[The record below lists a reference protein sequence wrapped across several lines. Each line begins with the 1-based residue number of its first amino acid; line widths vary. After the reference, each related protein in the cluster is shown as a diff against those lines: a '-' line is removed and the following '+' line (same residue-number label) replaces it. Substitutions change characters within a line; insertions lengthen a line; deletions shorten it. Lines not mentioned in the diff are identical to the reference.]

1 MTFVRPPA
9 LVRAAAA
16 LAACAA
22 LLSPAVAAGDDYL
35 DPAQAFVLS
44 ASVTSASTV
53 AVRFDI
59 APGYRMYREPFAF
72 EPAGTPATARAEVPS
87 GERKFDD
94 TFQKEVETYRGT
106 LDIPVQV
113 QGAQS
118 PFTLNVTSQGC
129 ADAGLCYPPQQHA
142 LKVLVADG
150 SIVGVSV
157 APPPADDVSASVMAT
172 TSSEQAATTVASN
185 ALAVSPV
192 AAATPAAA
200 SGQAGRIESALQSGS
215 LLVVAGVFLIAGLL
229 LSFTPCVLP
238 MVPILSSIIVGQAG
252 PVSRAR
258 GFGLAVSYCLGMA
271 LVYTSFGVAAGL
283 LGEGLAA
290 SMQNPWVLGAFA
302 TLLALLSLSMFG
314 LYELQMPNFLQSKVT
329 EASGRLPGGKF
340 AGVFAMGGM
349 SALIVGPC
357 VAAPL
362 AGALVYISRTH
373 DVVIGGVALFSLACG
388 MSAPLLLVGLSAGSL
403 LPRTGAWM
411 ERVKHAFG
419 VLLLAVALWLVS
431 PVMPAWALMSLTG
444 ALLTVT
450 AVYMGAFDRLG
461 DKVSG
466 GTRLIK
472 GVGVVLAL
480 VGAAQFVGALSG
492 GNDTLQPLAHLAS
505 RGNGSAAPAHEG
517 PAFKRVRTV
526 AELEQAVA
534 SAGRPV
540 MLDFYADW
548 CVSCKEYERFTFRH
562 EGVSQRLGEFE
573 LLQVDVTA
581 NNADDKMLLK
591 RFGLFG
597 PPGIVFFDERGREK
611 PAARVV
617 GYQAGPEFLR
627 SLDAAAL

>member
-1 MTFVRPPA
+1 MNLLRPPA

-16 LAACAA
+16 LLAWAA
-22 LLSPAVAAGDDYL
+22 LAVPAVAATDDFL
-35 DPAQAFVLS
+35 DPDKAFVLS
-44 ASVTSASTV
+44 ASVASPTSV
-53 AVRFDI
+53 VVRFDI

-72 EPAGTPATARAEVPS
+72 EAAGASASVKADVPA

-106 LDIPVQV
+106 LEIPVQV
-113 QGAQS
+113 RDAKA
-118 PFTLNVTSQGC
+118 PLTVNMTSQGC

-142 LKVLVADG
+142 LRLLVAEG

-157 APPPADDVSASVMAT
+157 APATGDDTAAPS
-172 TSSEQAATTVASN
+172 AATT
-185 ALAVSPV
+185 PDV
-192 AAATPAAA
+192 AATSGTTSQAEAPAVEAATGA
-200 SGQAGRIESALQSGS
+200 SGRIESALQSGS
-215 LLVVAGVFLIAGLL
+215 LLVVAGVFLVAGLL

-271 LVYTSFGVAAGL
+271 LVYTAFGVVAGL

-302 TLLALLSLSMFG
+302 ALLALLSLSMFG
-314 LYELQMPNFLQSKVT
+314 MYELQMPNFLQSKVT

-340 AGVFAMGGM
+340 AGVFAMGGL

-373 DVVIGGVALFSLACG
+373 DVMIGAVALFSLACG

-419 VLLLAVALWLVS
+419 VMLLAVALWLVS
-431 PVMPAWALMSLTG
+431 PVLPAWALMSLTG

-461 DKVSG
+461 DTVAGS
-466 GTRLIK
+466 TRLFK

-492 GNDTLQPLAHLAS
+492 GRDTLQPLAHLAS
-505 RGNGSAAPAHEG
+505 RGGKAADAAHAG
-517 PAFKRVRTV
+517 PSFKRVRTV

-548 CVSCKEYERFTFRH
+548 CVSCKEYERFTFQDEQVRR
-562 EGVSQRLGEFE
+562 RLGDFE

-581 NNADDKMLLK
+581 NSADDKTLLK

-597 PPGIVFFDERGREK
+597 PPGIVFFDPQGREK
-611 PAARVV
+611 SAARVV

>member
-1 MTFVRPPA
+1 MNLLRPPA

-16 LAACAA
+16 LLAWAA
-22 LLSPAVAAGDDYL
+22 LAAPAHAADDFL
-35 DPAQAFVLS
+35 DPDKAFALS
-44 ASVTSASTV
+44 ASVASPTSV
-53 AVRFDI
+53 VVRFDI

-72 EPAGTPATARAEVPS
+72 EAAGTSASVKADVPA

-106 LDIPVQV
+106 LEIPVEV
-113 QGAQS
+113 RGAQT
-118 PFTLNVTSQGC
+118 PLTLNMTSQGC

-142 LKVLVADG
+142 LRVLVAEG

-157 APPPADDVSASVMAT
+157 APPASDDTSASSTAAGTPAITSTANT
-172 TSSEQAATTVASN
+172 TAQS
-185 ALAVSPV
+185 
-192 AAATPAAA
+192 ATPAPEAA
-200 SGQAGRIESALQSGS
+200 AGTSGRIESALQSGS
-215 LLVVAGVFLIAGLL
+215 LLVVAGVFLVAGLL

-271 LVYTSFGVAAGL
+271 LVYTAFGVVAGL

-302 TLLALLSLSMFG
+302 ALLALLSLSMFG
-314 LYELQMPNFLQSKVT
+314 MYELQMPNFLQSKVT

-340 AGVFAMGGM
+340 AGVFAMGGL

-373 DVVIGGVALFSLACG
+373 DVMIGAVALFSLACG

-419 VLLLAVALWLVS
+419 VMLLAVALWLVS
-431 PVMPAWALMSLTG
+431 PVLPAWALMSLTG

-461 DKVSG
+461 DSVAGS
-466 GTRLIK
+466 TRLFK

-492 GNDTLQPLAHLAS
+492 GRDTLQPLAHLAS
-505 RGNGSAAPAHEG
+505 RGDKAAGTEHDG
-517 PAFKRVRTV
+517 PSFKRVRTV

-534 SAGRPV
+534 TAGRPV

-548 CVSCKEYERFTFRH
+548 CVSCKEYERFTFQDAKVR
-562 EGVSQRLGEFE
+562 QRLGEFE

-581 NNADDKMLLK
+581 NSADDKTLLK

-597 PPGIVFFDERGREK
+597 PPGIVFFDPQGREK
-611 PAARVV
+611 SAARVV

>member
-1 MTFVRPPA
+1 
-9 LVRAAAA
+9 L
-16 LAACAA
+16 
-22 LLSPAVAAGDDYL
+22 
-35 DPAQAFVLS
+35 
-44 ASVTSASTV
+44 
-53 AVRFDI
+53 
-59 APGYRMYREPFAF
+59 
-72 EPAGTPATARAEVPS
+72 
-87 GERKFDD
+87 
-94 TFQKEVETYRGT
+94 
-106 LDIPVQV
+106 
-113 QGAQS
+113 
-118 PFTLNVTSQGC
+118 TLNMTSQGC

-142 LKVLVADG
+142 LRVLVAEG
-150 SIVGVSV
+150 SVVGVSV
-157 APPPADDVSASVMAT
+157 APAAVDDTTASST
-172 TSSEQAATTVASN
+172 
-185 ALAVSPV
+185 

-200 SGQAGRIESALQSGS
+200 AAVSTTAQAATPAPEAAAGASGRIESALQSGS
-215 LLVVAGVFLIAGLL
+215 LLVVAGVFLVAGLL

-271 LVYTSFGVAAGL
+271 LVYTAFGVVAGL

-340 AGVFAMGGM
+340 AGVFAMGGL

-373 DVVIGGVALFSLACG
+373 DVMIGAVALFSLACG

-419 VLLLAVALWLVS
+419 VMLLAVALWLVS
-431 PVMPAWALMSLTG
+431 PVLPAWALMSLTG

-461 DKVSG
+461 DTVAGSA
-466 GTRLIK
+466 RLFK

-492 GNDTLQPLAHLAS
+492 GRDTLQPLAHLAS
-505 RGNGSAAPAHEG
+505 RAGGKAASVEHEG
-517 PAFKRVRTV
+517 PTFKRVRTV

-548 CVSCKEYERFTFRH
+548 CVSCKEYERFTFQHDEVRR
-562 EGVSQRLGEFE
+562 RLGDFE

-581 NNADDKMLLK
+581 NSADDKTLLK

-597 PPGIVFFDERGREK
+597 PPGIVFFDPQGREK
-611 PAARVV
+611 SAARVV